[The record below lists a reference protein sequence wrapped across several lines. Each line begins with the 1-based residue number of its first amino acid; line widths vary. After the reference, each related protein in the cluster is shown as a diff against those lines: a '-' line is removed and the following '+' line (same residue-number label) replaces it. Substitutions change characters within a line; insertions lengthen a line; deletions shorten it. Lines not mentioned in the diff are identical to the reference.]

1 MQLVFGILVGLF
13 VLMFLVTA
21 HELGHFFAAKKNGV
35 KVDEFGIGFPPR
47 AIAFIKKGYKWQKLP
62 KTNWSKSQ
70 DTLVISF
77 NWIPIGGFCAI
88 HGESDSDTRPGTFG
102 ASSFWTKTKILFGGV
117 AANWLIAFLVFT
129 TLAWTGMPVF
139 LRQQFF
145 IPNDAKFT
153 YGDIRVATV
162 LEDSPASRAGF
173 QPNDQIIAINGQ
185 NVHFTD
191 QITAFGKTHAGET
204 VTYTILRNQENLALT
219 AQLNPADSPY
229 ALGIHMTSSQT
240 SFRTTWSAPLVGL
253 ATTAQLTGE
262 TFKGVGRLVWN
273 LSSGLISQFNF
284 SDTTRAAGRAEIKAA
299 GDSVTGPIGII
310 GVIFPAFTAS
320 GLTNLAFLTALISI
334 SLACMNVLPIPAL
347 DGGRWL
353 LIALF
358 RLKNQ
363 KLTQEIEA
371 KIVARAWYFLFF
383 LVILITIL
391 DITRLF
397 SWLVKLQKPQTVTPS
412 TL

>member
-1 MQLVFGILVGLF
+1 
-13 VLMFLVTA
+13 
-21 HELGHFFAAKKNGV
+21 
-35 KVDEFGIGFPPR
+35 
-47 AIAFIKKGYKWQKLP
+47 
-62 KTNWSKSQ
+62 
-70 DTLVISF
+70 
-77 NWIPIGGFCAI
+77 
-88 HGESDSDTRPGTFG
+88 
-102 ASSFWTKTKILFGGV
+102 
-117 AANWLIAFLVFT
+117 
-129 TLAWTGMPVF
+129 MPVF

-299 GDSVTGPIGII
+299 ET
-310 GVIFPAFTAS
+310 
-320 GLTNLAFLTALISI
+320 L
-334 SLACMNVLPIPAL
+334 SLDLLVLL
-347 DGGRWL
+347 G
-353 LIALF
+353 
-358 RLKNQ
+358 
-363 KLTQEIEA
+363 
-371 KIVARAWYFLFF
+371 
-383 LVILITIL
+383 
-391 DITRLF
+391 LF
-397 SWLVKLQKPQTVTPS
+397 SRLHRFWS
-412 TL
+412 H